1 MKINLS
7 FLEKQHQLSIDRPH
21 YIRRLGYPKDYEV
34 PEHIQESMDWA
45 VDWYRE
51 NGNPWLQIYELD
63 VTLKE
68 GALFLN
74 TNKTVAPKVYKRF
87 QKHTVKKALLMA
99 STAGNT
105 VDEKTTELW
114 LSDYPDRAFFLDT
127 FAASVTEAIV
137 SFAVDYIKDWTS
149 QKNMQTLSRYSP
161 GYPGWDLK
169 EQFLLM
175 DIIKNDF
182 KKEIPIAISDTALL
196 APLKSQLSLIGIYY
210 GEVNEKSIDTACAQC
225 SFMDCSCKDKGMFIK
240 I

>member
-1 MKINLS
+1 MKINIS
-7 FLEKQHQLSIDRPH
+7 FLGKQHQLSVDRPH

-45 VDWYRE
+45 VDWYRK

-63 VTLKE
+63 VVLKDDN
-68 GALFLN
+68 LFLN
-74 TNKTVAPKVYKRF
+74 TNKTQAPKVFKRF
-87 QKHTVKKALLMA
+87 QKYTVNKALLMA

-105 VDEKTTELW
+105 VDKKTTELW
-114 LSDYPDRAFFLDT
+114 SSDYPDRAFFLDT

-137 SFAVDYIKDWTS
+137 SFAVDYIKDWTG
-149 QKNMQTLSRYSP
+149 QKNMQPLSRYSP

-175 DIIKNDF
+175 DIIKNIS
-182 KKEIPIAISDTALL
+182 KNPIPITISDTALL
-196 APLKSQLSLIGIYY
+196 APLKSQLSLIGIYK
-210 GEVNEKSIDTACAQC
+210 GETNEKSVDIECSQC
-225 SFMDCSCKDKGMFIK
+225 SFMDCSCKDKGMFVK